1 MFLPALLRSIGRS
14 ALASWREGPR
24 VLGTYKSD
32 LEGMVLSLGYM
43 RVDHYWSNAIRQ
55 LAVRVSG
62 LLLPPCFFANRI
74 DFIKAEVPRR
84 PRCHLRF

>member
-1 MFLPALLRSIGRS
+1 
-14 ALASWREGPR
+14 
-24 VLGTYKSD
+24 
-32 LEGMVLSLGYM
+32 MVLSLGYM

-74 DFIKAEVPRR
+74 DFIKSEVPRR